1 MKKSKN
7 ARPLVPK
14 IRFPEFQK
22 SGEWVSS
29 PLGAVCGM
37 QAGKFVAAA
46 EIFVESGAELFPC
59 YGGNGLR
66 GYTKTYTHSGRYSL
80 IGRQGS
86 LCGNVTFV
94 DGLFHAT
101 EHAVVATPKVGIHTE
116 WLFYELDLLNL
127 NRFATGQALPGLSV
141 DILNRVECAI
151 PTDEAEQKKISECL
165 SSFDSIVRLEE
176 ENLAALKVHKRGLM
190 QQLFPVE
197 GECLPRLRFPEFEK
211 DGEWART
218 TIGEVGSFYYGK
230 GAPKWSLEDG
240 APTPCIRY
248 GELYT
253 KFESI
258 ISETYSRT
266 NVDPENLRFS
276 KGGEILVPRVG
287 EKPEDFGRCCCY
299 LPLKGIAIGEMISVF
314 ETSQNPLF
322 YTYYFKNLY
331 RQFARV
337 VEGQNVKNLYYAV
350 LEPLSICLP
359 SLPEQNKIADTL
371 ASLDAIIDAQSQK
384 VDTLNIQKKALMQHL
399 FPKIG
404 QLES

>member
-1 MKKSKN
+1 
-7 ARPLVPK
+7 
-14 IRFPEFQK
+14 
-22 SGEWVSS
+22 
-29 PLGAVCGM
+29 
-37 QAGKFVAAA
+37 
-46 EIFVESGAELFPC
+46 
-59 YGGNGLR
+59 
-66 GYTKTYTHSGRYSL
+66 
-80 IGRQGS
+80 
-86 LCGNVTFV
+86 VTFV